1 MIHAVHVSR
10 RANSQRHQG
19 QARHSAPRL
28 ARRRTRRSSVDSPPG
43 GGSRGTSHT
52 SITGSHSA
60 AAPRAVAA
68 GGGDEAYERMQVQ
81 TKEPRET

>member
-1 MIHAVHVSR
+1 M
-10 RANSQRHQG
+10 
-19 QARHSAPRL
+19 
-28 ARRRTRRSSVDSPPG
+28 DSPPG
-43 GGSRGTSHT
+43 GGSMGTSHT